1 MATLRY
7 PWIFRAWLASRPR
20 VARLG
25 RMALFAFAF
34 PAAFLLPSSVSF
46 ADSVGAVME
55 WIYSI
60 CQLYAAAVTLWGLW
74 KAHTVI
80 GWSVLCFFGFN
91 LAFVGLYATAHQGFS
106 TDNLSLMGLDFLG
119 SVAGFAGSALVGFY
133 FAWFWE
139 RRLPATAP
147 ARLPT
152 DRPIPVPPRD
162 NGTMRFYLLSS
173 AAAGTLLGLGL
184 LAFILFR
191 ENEFSRLAQAWPFNQ
206 ESPLEARLPN
216 QDLVAFHAVAFTALA
231 SALGWGLWRRR
242 NEIIEAGCWLLLPS
256 LVVTAALPPFHP
268 FVIVSTLGLLGL
280 GFLVLRHLGFPRTL
294 LQSRRG
300 PKEADTG
307 ALPRRGG
314 FFRAAY

>member
-7 PWIFRAWLASRPR
+7 PWIFWTRLAFRSRA
-20 VARLG
+20 ARLG
-25 RMALFAFAF
+25 RMLLFACAF
-34 PAAFLLPSSVSF
+34 PAALLLPSGIAF
-46 ADSVGAVME
+46 AGSLGAAME
-55 WIYSI
+55 WIYPV

-80 GWSVLCFFGFN
+80 GWSVLCFFGFT
-91 LAFVGLYATAHQGFS
+91 LAFAGLYATAHQGFS
-106 TDNLSLMGLDFLG
+106 ADNLSLMGLDFLG

-139 RRLPATAP
+139 RRLPAAAP
-147 ARLPT
+147 ARMPT
-152 DRPIPVPPRD
+152 DRPAPVPSR
-162 NGTMRFYLLSS
+162 GHRAMRVYLLLS
-173 AAAGTLLGLGL
+173 AVAGALLGLGL

-191 ENEFSRLAQAWPFNQ
+191 TSEFHRLAQTLPFNQ
-206 ESPLEARLPN
+206 EPPWEARLPH
-216 QDLVAFHAVAFTALA
+216 QELIAFHAVALTALA
-231 SALGWGLWRRR
+231 AALGWGLWRRR
-242 NEIIEAGCWLLLPS
+242 NEIVEAGCWLLLPS
-256 LVVTAALPPFHP
+256 LVVTAVLPPFHP
-268 FVIVSTLGLLGL
+268 FVIASTLGLLGL

-294 LQSRRG
+294 WQSRRG